1 MKIEN
6 INFSKAIMALLVG
19 RVKTGKTIAAS
30 SFPKPYM
37 LFFDGRYRILRTY
50 WEPRGKSDIEFG
62 VYGNWTDTKAKLK
75 SLAQSCPYETVVV
88 DPLTF
93 LCDKIL
99 ADMREMREGSS
110 GSGSGKKVGDVRVNT
125 LEDFGGEAS
134 AIAEVL
140 DLLMEIHEKHGVHV
154 IMTAHLTF
162 DEIRDKKTL
171 DVIEMI
177 PRVITGGKKIAF
189 KIPGAFDEVYYFDPE
204 VYAGELRYCAFTRTN
219 KNLAITGTAMNLPAK
234 IDFTDGN
241 FYELL
246 QKAIA
251 DPTSVQ
257 TKREPLALDV
267 KKKDKY

>member
-1 MKIEN
+1 MKIDQ
-6 INFSKAIMALLVG
+6 IQFSKAIMALLVG

-50 WEPRGKSDIEFG
+50 WEPRGKNDISFD
-62 VYGNWTDTKAKLK
+62 VFGNWTDTRARLK
-75 SLAQSCPYETVVV
+75 SLTAVCPYETVVV

-93 LCDKIL
+93 LCDKVL
-99 ADMREMREGSS
+99 ADMRDLRDG
-110 GSGSGKKVGDVRVNT
+110 GTGGKKVGDVRVNT
-125 LEDFGGEAS
+125 LEDFGGEAA

-140 DLLMEIHEKHGVHV
+140 DLLMEIHEKHEVHV

-219 KNLAITGTAMNLPAK
+219 KNLAITGSAMNLPAK

-246 QKAIA
+246 QAAIA
-251 DPTSVQ
+251 NPEAFA
-257 TKREPLALDV
+257 TKREPVALDV
-267 KKKDKY
+267 KKKDKF